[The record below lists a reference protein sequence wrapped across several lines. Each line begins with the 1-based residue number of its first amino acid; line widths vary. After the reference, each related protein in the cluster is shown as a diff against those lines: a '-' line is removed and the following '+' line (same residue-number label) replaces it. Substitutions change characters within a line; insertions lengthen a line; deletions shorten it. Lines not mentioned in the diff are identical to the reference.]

1 MKIAVIGCG
10 YWGPNLVRNFSV
22 LPDCDGVVCFDT
34 DENKLVRVKRTYQGV
49 VTTTRLDDV
58 LEDPEIKA
66 VAIATPVV
74 THFEL
79 ASRCLL
85 SGKHVLVEKPMAASS
100 RECLELAQ
108 LAGHANLTL
117 MVGHTFE
124 YSVVVNKMKEIIAS
138 GELGEILYLNFQR
151 LNLGPYRSD
160 VNVVWD
166 LAAHDVSILQFLLDQ
181 APKGVNAQAQAFLKK
196 DNEDVATATLHFAD
210 GVVAFINDSWLDPH
224 KVRRG
229 TVVGSRKMLVYD
241 DTSMQEKIKIFDK
254 GIDAPAQY
262 STFGEFHFSYRYGD
276 IYTPRIDEQEPLRVE
291 CQHFLDC
298 IRGDS
303 AVRSDGWSGTRV
315 VRVLEAITKSIR
327 QNGGYVPITYEQD
340 QRHVARKS
348 GSVGRD
354 RRRPRRTPTH
364 QYT

>member
-1 MKIAVIGCG
+1 V
-10 YWGPNLVRNFSV
+10 
-22 LPDCDGVVCFDT
+22 
-34 DENKLVRVKRTYQGV
+34 E
-49 VTTTRLDDV
+49 DV
-58 LEDPEIKA
+58 LEDSDIEA
-66 VAIATPVV
+66 VAVATPVG

-79 ASRCLL
+79 TRQCLQ

-100 RECLELAQ
+100 SECVQLIQ
-108 LAGHANLTL
+108 LAHDANLVL

-124 YSVVVNKMKEIIAS
+124 YSVVVNKMKEIVES
-138 GELGEILYLNFQR
+138 GDLGEILYLNFQR

-166 LAAHDVSILQFLLDQ
+166 LAAHDVSILQFLLGQ

-196 DNEDVATATLHFAD
+196 GNEDVAIATLHFEN
-210 GVVAFINDSWLDPH
+210 GIVAFINDSWLDPH

-254 GIDAPAQY
+254 GIDPPAQY
-262 STFGEFHFSYRYGD
+262 STFGEFHFAYRYGD
-276 IYTPRIDEQEPLRVE
+276 IFTPRIDEKEPLQVE
-291 CQHFLDC
+291 CQHFVDC
-298 IRGDS
+298 VRGNS

-315 VRVLEAITKSIR
+315 VRVLEAMTESIR
-327 QNGGYVPITYEQD
+327 QNGEYVPITYQHELEY
-340 QRHVARKS
+340 VAGMPDTVRGDKK
-348 GSVGRD
+348 
-354 RRRPRRTPTH
+354 RPRQTPTH

>member
-22 LPDCDGVVCFDT
+22 LADCDGVVCYDT
-34 DENKLVRVKRTYQGV
+34 DVGKLARVKRTYPA
-49 VTTTRLDDV
+49 VTTTTCLNDV
-58 LEDPEIKA
+58 LEDQKVEA
-66 VAIATPVV
+66 VAIATPVA
-74 THFEL
+74 THFGL
-79 ASRCLL
+79 ASECLS
-85 SGKHVLVEKPMAASS
+85 SGKHVLIEKPMAASS
-100 RECLELAQ
+100 RECLELIRMATD
-108 LAGHANLTL
+108 ANLTL

-124 YSVVVNKMKEIIAS
+124 YSVVVNKMKEILAS
-138 GELGEILYLNFQR
+138 GELGEIFYLSFQR

-166 LAAHDVSILQFLLDQ
+166 LAAHDVSILQFLLDE
-181 APKGVNAQAQAFLKK
+181 APTGVNAQGQAFLRK

-210 GVVAFINDSWLDPH
+210 GLVGFISDSWLDPH

-262 STFGEFHFSYRYGD
+262 DTFGEFHFAYRYGD
-276 IYTPRIDEQEPLRVE
+276 IYTPRVDEQEPLQVE

-298 IRGDS
+298 IRGNS
-303 AVRSDGWSGTRV
+303 TVRSDGWCGARV
-315 VRVLEAITKSIR
+315 VRVLEAITESIR
-327 QNGGYVPITYEQD
+327 KNGDYVPITYQED
-340 QRHVARKS
+340 QGYAAKMSAR
-348 GSVGRD
+348 VGRKK
-354 RRRPRRTPTH
+354 RPPRRTPAP